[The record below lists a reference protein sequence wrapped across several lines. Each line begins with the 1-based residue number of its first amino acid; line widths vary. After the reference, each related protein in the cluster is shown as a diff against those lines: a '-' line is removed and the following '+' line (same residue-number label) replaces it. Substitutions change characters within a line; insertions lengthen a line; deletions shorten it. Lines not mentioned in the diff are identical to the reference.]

1 MARNTTSS
9 SALPPGPAARPV
21 VELARALADPFFAEA
36 LFDQLSDVVFF
47 VKDTQG
53 RYAVVNRTLTFRCGC
68 REKVELIGRTAVD
81 VFPTELGPAYAA
93 QDQYVLRT
101 GEAIHNRLEL
111 HLFAD
116 RAQGWCLTD
125 KIPLLD
131 RAGLIIG
138 LAGISRDL
146 RAPDKRH
153 PVYERIAE
161 VVAFV
166 QERHAEPLR
175 LEDLAQ
181 LARMSVDQLERYFQ
195 RIFEL
200 TPKQLIIKTRLDA
213 ATRLLAGDESIAAVA
228 YACGY
233 ADHSAFSRQFKAT
246 VGLSPGEYRRLR
258 RGSAERFW
266 MSPHAAAP

>member
-1 MARNTTSS
+1 MARDTTSD
-9 SALPPGPAARPV
+9 SALPRGSAAQQK
-21 VELARALADPFFAEA
+21 VELAQALADPFFAEA

-47 VKDTQG
+47 VKDTRG
-53 RYAVVNRTLTFRCGC
+53 RYVVVNRTLALRCGC
-68 REKVELIGRTAVD
+68 RDKAELIGRLPVD
-81 VFPTELGPAYAA
+81 VFPAELGPAYAA
-93 QDQYVLRT
+93 QDQYVVQT
-101 GEAIHNRLEL
+101 GEAIHSRLEL
-111 HLFAD
+111 HLFAN
-116 RAQGWCLTD
+116 RMQGWCLTD
-125 KIPLLD
+125 KIPLRD
-131 RAGLIIG
+131 RAGQIIG

-146 RAPDKRH
+146 RAPDTRH

-161 VVAFV
+161 AVAFV
-166 QERHAEPLR
+166 QQHYAEALR

-181 LARMSVDQLERYFQ
+181 LARLSVDQLERYFQ
-195 RIFEL
+195 RIFDL

-258 RGSAERFW
+258 RGSAG
-266 MSPHAAAP
+266 